1 MQTKEN
7 SNMSQQSVIFF
18 DIDGT
23 LLDHEKQLPS
33 STKEAIQELKRQGH
47 IVAIATGRGPFMYKD
62 LRDELGINT
71 YVSYNGQYV
80 VVEGEEVYG
89 NPLDKTALKRLS
101 ENALANEHPLVYM
114 DPNYMKASVPEHPS
128 ITESISTLKV
138 AMPSHDPHYYEN
150 NNLYQTLLFCTEE
163 EEKQYVDAFPEF
175 DFIRWHRVS
184 MDVLPRGGSK
194 AIGIEKAVEKLQIP
208 AERVYA
214 FGDGPNDLEMLSS
227 VHNSVAMGNGV
238 DEVKKLAKYVT
249 KPVDEDGI
257 LYGLKMV
264 GLL

>member
-1 MQTKEN
+1 ML
-7 SNMSQQSVIFF
+7 QQSVIFF

-23 LLDHEKQLPS
+23 LLDHDKQLPS

-62 LRDELGINT
+62 LREELGINT

-89 NPLDKTALKRLS
+89 NPLDKKGIKRLT
-101 ENALANEHPLVYM
+101 EIALANEHPLVFM
-114 DPNYMKASVPEHPS
+114 DPDFMKASVPEHPN

-138 AMPSHDPHYYEN
+138 GLPSHDPLYYEN
-150 NNLYQTLLFCTEE
+150 NNIYQTLLFCTEE
-163 EEKQYVDAFPEF
+163 EEEQYVDAFPEF
-175 DFIRWHRVS
+175 DFIRWHSVS
-184 MDVLPRGGSK
+184 MDVLPKDGSK
-194 AIGIEKAVEKLQIP
+194 AKGIEKAVEKMQMPL
-208 AERVYA
+208 ERVYA
-214 FGDGPNDLEMLSS
+214 FGDGLNDIEMLSK

-257 LYGLKMV
+257 LHGLKMV